1 MDFSCSI
8 HQHTKGL
15 IILNSSTKIPPFTS
29 SSVIKAALL
38 SIPGPVQTN
47 TFCMGKQDGFY
58 KDSTDCLYFYQCSFN
73 YTYREPCP
81 LGSYFSERQGACDWA
96 ANVPECPYSTVSTS
110 SPSTILM
117 SSPSTVPLSSPNIT
131 QGNSFHERIELLISY
146 FANMKITQSG
156 YTYFYLLSTLQQ
168 QQYNNVMNA
177 YVIAATSCGVA
188 PNTNSNTNT
197 YYCIINT
204 DGHTCHSVTHFYSN
218 IFS

>member
-1 MDFSCSI
+1 LFDTS
-8 HQHTKGL
+8 KGL

-96 ANVPECPYSTVSTS
+96 ANVPECPYSTVPTA
-110 SPSTILM
+110 
-117 SSPSTVPLSSPNIT
+117 SPSTVSLSSPGIT
-131 QGNSFHERIELLISY
+131 QGNSFHERIELLILY
-146 FANMKITQSG
+146 FAYMKITQSG

-168 QQYNNVMNA
+168 QQQYNNVMKA

-197 YYCIINT
+197 YYCINT

-218 IFS
+218 IIS